1 MSARYPRAASV
12 AQQFALALFAVASN
26 MRRIIQ
32 FEHDQYEAER
42 RAAAGRAPQPRKQP
56 DEYLKRARNGEARY
70 MRNPPP
76 QKLVPWEP
84 LELPPVPA

>member
-1 MSARYPRAASV
+1 VHGLA

-32 FEHDQYEAER
+32 FEHDEYEAER

-56 DEYLKRARNGEARY
+56 DEYLKRARDRNGESRY
-70 MRNPPP
+70 MRNPHPKNWCP
-76 QKLVPWEP
+76 GNH
-84 LELPPVPA
+84 